1 MSAVPSVATLLRG
14 AGSDAG
20 FDPNVEIGVIEWGS
34 LALRAGRVG
43 PNLPHMGIFLRFPD
57 RISREEIVAEIDR
70 IAEIPYGVGR
80 KILPPRFRGGRHRW
94 KAVVER
100 PPYEISPESVADGEA
115 LTRWMNSHLGVRLD
129 PEFDAGWAAFSTY
142 IDDGGTALL
151 IVLHHLFGIAG
162 GVLGALYGDEDTD
175 PTVNTTGLRFVPEN
189 HFSRADETRALR
201 DRFALGTV
209 GLLKL
214 LASLPQLVLGR
225 LRKQAPDPSAPK
237 PIKGPRRLDPTRGE
251 LSADRECALAFVPA
265 DEWDGRA
272 RELGGSGN
280 TLLAAVDANLLR
292 RARIARGG
300 DARRPIQILV
310 PVDLSDR
317 DDLDRLGLRSS
328 APSGDNAMTT
338 AAVVV
343 EGGAPRHGEL
353 RDLRARMKAAYEAD
367 ADDTP
372 VIRGAGDAMR
382 LVPEAITYRAAE
394 RAAKSFDGCASNVGQ
409 LPEGMLRLGD
419 HHATHA
425 LMLGFPI
432 GNETIAVLHRYEDM
446 VAISVNTDPARMG
459 IGAPTMREWL
469 IEELTEWGFE
479 DVVM

>member
-1 MSAVPSVATLLRG
+1 MSAVPSIATIQKG
-14 AGSDAG
+14 AGDDAG
-20 FDPNVEIGVIEWGS
+20 FDPSVEIGVIEWGS

-43 PNLPHMGIFLRFPD
+43 PNLPHMGIFLRFPG
-57 RISREEIVAEIDR
+57 RVSPEELLAEIDR
-70 IAEIPYGVGR
+70 IAEIPYGTGR
-80 KILPPRFRGGRHRW
+80 QILPPRFRGGRHRW

-100 PPYEISPESVADGEA
+100 PLHEISEETVADGDE

-142 IDDGGTALL
+142 VDGSGTALL

-162 GVLGALYGDEDTD
+162 GVLGAIYGADDVD
-175 PTVNTTGLRFVPEN
+175 PTVNTTGLRFSPQN
-189 HFSRADETRALR
+189 HFTREDERRAMR
-201 DRFALGTV
+201 DRVVLGTI
-209 GLLKL
+209 GLAKL
-214 LASLPQLVLGR
+214 TASLPRLSLDR
-225 LRKQAPDPSAPK
+225 LRAQSTDPSAPA
-237 PIKGPRRLDPTRGE
+237 PIKRPRRLDPTRGE
-251 LSADRECALAFVPA
+251 LSAHRDCALAFLPA
-265 DEWDGRA
+265 DRWDGRA
-272 RELGGSGN
+272 AELGGSGN

-300 DARRPIQILV
+300 DSQRPIQILV

-338 AAVVV
+338 AAVIV
-343 EGGAPRHGEL
+343 EGGRPRYGDL
-353 RDLRARMKAAYEAD
+353 RELRARMKAAYEAD

-382 LVPEAITYRAAE
+382 LLPEAITYRAAE
-394 RAAKSFDGCASNVGQ
+394 RAAKSFDGCASNVGE
-409 LPEGMLRLGD
+409 LPEGMLRLGE

-425 LMLGFPI
+425 LMIGFPI
-432 GNETIAVLHRYEDM
+432 GNETIAVLHRYEDV
-446 VAISVNTDPARMG
+446 VAISVTTDPVRMG
-459 IGAPTMREWL
+459 AGSQTMRDWL
-469 IEELTEWGFE
+469 IEELAGWGFE

>member
-1 MSAVPSVATLLRG
+1 MSAVPSIATLQRG
-14 AGSDAG
+14 AGSSAG

-57 RISREEIVAEIDR
+57 RISSDEIEAEIDR
-70 IAEIPYGVGR
+70 IAEIPYGMGR

-94 KAVVER
+94 KAAAER
-100 PPYEISPESVADGEA
+100 PPCEAYERTVADGDE
-115 LTRWMNSHLGVRLD
+115 LTRWMSSRLGVRLD
-129 PEFDAGWAAFSTY
+129 PEFDAGWAVFSTY
-142 IDDGGTALL
+142 IEDGGTALL

-162 GVLGALYGDEDTD
+162 GVLNALYGDEESD
-175 PTVNTTGLRFVPEN
+175 PTVNTTGLRFTPQN
-189 HFSRADETRALR
+189 HFSLADERRALR
-201 DRFALGTV
+201 DRFVLGAI
-209 GLLKL
+209 GLVKL
-214 LASLPQLVLGR
+214 IASLPGLAIGR
-225 LRKQAPDPSAPK
+225 LREQEPDPTAPK
-237 PIKGPRRLDPTRGE
+237 PIRGPRRLDPTRGE
-251 LSADRECALAFVPA
+251 LSADRDCALAFVPA
-265 DEWDGRA
+265 DLWDGRA

-300 DARRPIQILV
+300 DSRRPIQILV

-343 EGGAPRHGEL
+343 EGGTPRYDDL
-353 RDLRARMKAAYEAD
+353 DDLRARMKAAYEAD

-419 HHATHA
+419 HRATHA
-425 LMLGFPI
+425 LMIGFPI

-446 VAISVNTDPARMG
+446 VAISVTTDPVRMG
-459 IGAPTMREWL
+459 PGSRTMREWL
-469 IEELTEWGFE
+469 IEELASWGFE

>member
-1 MSAVPSVATLLRG
+1 MSAVPSIATLQRG
-14 AGSDAG
+14 AGTDAE
-20 FDPNVEIGVIEWGS
+20 FDPAAEIGVIEWGS

-57 RISREEIVAEIDR
+57 RVSPEEILAEIDR
-70 IAEIPYGVGR
+70 IAKIPYAMGR
-80 KILPPRFRGGRHRW
+80 RIQPPRFRGGRHRW

-100 PPYEISPESVADGEA
+100 PLYEISEDSVADGDE
-115 LTRWMNSHLGVRLD
+115 LTRWMNSHLCVRLD

-142 IDDGGTALL
+142 IDDGGTAVL

-162 GVLGALYGDEDTD
+162 GVLGALYGPQDTD
-175 PTVNTTGLRFVPEN
+175 PTVNTTGLRFTSGN
-189 HFSRADETRALR
+189 HFSRADEFRALR
-201 DRFALGTV
+201 DRIVLGAL

-214 LASLPQLVLGR
+214 VASLPRLVRDR
-225 LRKQAPDPSAPK
+225 LRRQAPDPAAPK
-237 PIKGPRRLDPTRGE
+237 PIKGPRRLDPTRNE
-251 LSADRECALAFVPA
+251 LSPDRDCALAFVRA
-265 DEWDGRA
+265 DEWDDRA

-300 DARRPIQILV
+300 DSSRPIQILV

-317 DDLDRLGLRSS
+317 DDLNRLGLRSS

-343 EGGAPRHGEL
+343 EGGAPRHDDL

-409 LPEGMLRLGD
+409 LPEGMLELGGS
-419 HHATHA
+419 HATHA
-425 LMLGFPI
+425 LMIGFPI

-446 VAISVNTDPARMG
+446 VAISVTTDPVRMG
-459 IGAPTMREWL
+459 AGDPTMRQWL
-469 IEELTEWGFE
+469 IEELAGWGFE

>member
-1 MSAVPSVATLLRG
+1 MSAVPSIATLQRG
-14 AGSDAG
+14 AGTDAG

-57 RISREEIVAEIDR
+57 YVSPEEIIAEIDR
-70 IAEIPYGVGR
+70 IAEIPYGIGR
-80 KILPPRFRGGRHRW
+80 RILPPRFRGGRHRW

-100 PPYEISPESVADGEA
+100 PLHEISEDYVADGEG
-115 LTRWMNSHLGVRLD
+115 LTRWINSHLGVRLD

-142 IDDGGTALL
+142 VEDGGTAVL

-162 GVLGALYGDEDTD
+162 GVLGALYGADDVD
-175 PTVNTTGLRFVPEN
+175 PTVNTTGLRFIPEN
-189 HFSRADETRALR
+189 HFSRADEMRALR
-201 DRFALGTV
+201 DRIVLGTI

-214 LASLPQLVLGR
+214 FASLPRLALDR
-225 LRKQAPDPSAPK
+225 LRRQPPDPSAPA

-265 DEWDGRA
+265 EEWDGRA

-300 DARRPIQILV
+300 DAKRPIQILV
-310 PVDLSDR
+310 PVDLSER

-343 EGGAPRHGEL
+343 DGGAARHGDL
-353 RDLRARMKAAYEAD
+353 RELRARMKAAYEAD

-409 LPEGMLRLGD
+409 LPEGMLRIGN

-432 GNETIAVLHRYEDM
+432 GNETIAVLHRYENT
-446 VAISVNTDPARMG
+446 VAISVTTDPVRMG
-459 IGAPTMREWL
+459 AGAQTMRDWL
-469 IEELTEWGFE
+469 IEELASWGFE

>member
-1 MSAVPSVATLLRG
+1 MSAVPSVATLQHG
-14 AGSDAG
+14 AGADAG
-20 FDPNVEIGVIEWGS
+20 FDPSVEIGLIEWGS

-57 RISREEIVAEIDR
+57 RLSREELIAEIDR

-80 KILPPRFRGGRHRW
+80 RIVPPRFRGGRHRW
-94 KAVVER
+94 KAIVER
-100 PPYEISPESVADGEA
+100 PPYEISEDTVADGDE

-129 PEFDAGWAAFSTY
+129 PEFDAGWAACSTY

-162 GVLGALYGDEDTD
+162 GILGAFYGAEGVD

-189 HFSRADETRALR
+189 HFSRADELRALR
-201 DRFALGTV
+201 DRFVLGTI
-209 GLLKL
+209 GLVKL
-214 LASLPQLVLGR
+214 VASLPRLALGR
-225 LRKQAPDPSAPK
+225 LRKQSPDPSAPK

-251 LSADRECALAFVPA
+251 LSADRDCALAFVPA
-265 DEWDGRA
+265 TEWDGHA

-280 TLLAAVDANLLR
+280 TLLAAVCINLLR

-300 DARRPIQILV
+300 DSGRPIQILV
-310 PVDLSDR
+310 PVDLSER
-317 DDLDRLGLRSS
+317 DDLNRLGLRSS
-328 APSGDNAMTT
+328 APSGENAMTT

-343 EGGAPRHGEL
+343 EGGAPRHDDL

-394 RAAKSFDGCASNVGQ
+394 RAAKTFDGCASNVGR
-409 LPEGMLRLGD
+409 LPEGILRIGD

-425 LMLGFPI
+425 LMIGFPI
-432 GNETIAVLHRYEDM
+432 GNETIAALHRYADM
-446 VAISVNTDPARMG
+446 VAISVTTDPMRMG
-459 IGAPTMREWL
+459 TGSPSMRAWL
-469 IEELTEWGFE
+469 TEELANWGFE
-479 DVVM
+479 DVVT